1 MSVNVALR
9 VALALFVGI
18 AFASSALAED
28 KVVAPP
34 LSQSGNKFAPILSP
48 SGNKIEKLTQ
58 AECLGLGGKVFPFHQ
73 EEPTNT
79 ECKLQC
85 QVADYH
91 GVVRSGCIDEV
102 VH

>member
-34 LSQSGNKFAPILSP
+34 LSQSGNKFAPILTP
-48 SGNKIEKLTQ
+48 SGNKIEKLTSF
-58 AECLGLGGKVFPFHQ
+58 ECRGLGGIVVPNR
-73 EEPTNT
+73 EESTSS
-79 ECKLQC
+79 CRSVC
-85 QVADYH
+85 QVADVT
-91 GVVRSGCIDEV
+91 GVVHTGCIDEV